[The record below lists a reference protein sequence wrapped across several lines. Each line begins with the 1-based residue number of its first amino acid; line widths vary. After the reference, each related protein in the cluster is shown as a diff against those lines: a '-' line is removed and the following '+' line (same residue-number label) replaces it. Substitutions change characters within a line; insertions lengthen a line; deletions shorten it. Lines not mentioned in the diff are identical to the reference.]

1 MSLQAWVPVL
11 CRANTCVQPTALVT
25 VLITGTITPSHRS
38 VNTGAV
44 KLGLAGH
51 STLPSDPCA
60 LVTAGAVVSCTVMVC
75 VRFGLL
81 PQASVAL
88 QDRAITCVHPTAL
101 VTVLITG
108 TIKPSHR
115 SVNTGA
121 VKLGLA
127 GHSTLPSDPCALVTA
142 GAVVSCTVMA

>member
-60 LVTAGAVVSCTVMVC
+60 LVTAGAVVSTTVMVC
-75 VRFGLL
+75 VRVQMSPHPSHSDHVCPLTRV
-81 PQASVAL
+81 Q
-88 QDRAITCVHPTAL
+88 PTAL
-101 VTVLITG
+101 VT
-108 TIKPSHR
+108 
-115 SVNTGA
+115 
-121 VKLGLA
+121 
-127 GHSTLPSDPCALVTA
+127 
-142 GAVVSCTVMA
+142 

>member
-60 LVTAGAVVSCTVMVC
+60 LVTAGAVVSTTVMVC
-75 VRFGLL
+75 VRLVRS
-81 PQASVAL
+81 AEHTSEL
-88 QDRAITCVHPTAL
+88 QSHTDTVWRPMPV
-101 VTVLITG
+101 VT
-108 TIKPSHR
+108 
-115 SVNTGA
+115 
-121 VKLGLA
+121 
-127 GHSTLPSDPCALVTA
+127 
-142 GAVVSCTVMA
+142 